1 MCLFGWEILV
11 SLLLALYELGRN
23 WDVNVSKVERLKDI
37 ERPVYYSTPTGLEI
51 FSSFR
56 GDMTY
61 GSQISGYCVV
71 VVESVI
77 GFLYAVACG
86 AWSSYLCTDDIPQEF
101 SKGLVFSP
109 HTQPGWNFRFE
120 SVRNVNA
127 LSIPS
132 VSHLLPRP
140 SHTHT
145 HRGLVVDSHPS
156 FGYFFSKDG
165 ERDTLYEIHPQS
177 CYAVIIFDPE
187 PKRKLSKPLDTSRGN
202 CQKGGKNWSFQSE
215 HILNVS
221 IGFDRSG

>member
-86 AWSSYLCTDDIPQEF
+86 AWSSYLCTDDISQEF
-101 SKGLVFSP
+101 SKGLVFSLP
-109 HTQPGWNFRFE
+109 TTE
-120 SVRNVNA
+120 LK
-127 LSIPS
+127 LSIWVGS
-132 VSHLLPRP
+132 KCERP
-140 SHTHT
+140 VDPVGIAFTAPAFPHTHT
-145 HRGLVVDSHPS
+145 QRIGSRLP
-156 FGYFFSKDG
+156 
-165 ERDTLYEIHPQS
+165 
-177 CYAVIIFDPE
+177 
-187 PKRKLSKPLDTSRGN
+187 PKFWLFL
-202 CQKGGKNWSFQSE
+202 F
-215 HILNVS
+215 
-221 IGFDRSG
+221 

>member
-165 ERDTLYEIHPQS
+165 TEEEIVQATW
-177 CYAVIIFDPE
+177 YLTW
-187 PKRKLSKPLDTSRGN
+187 KLSKRGE
-202 CQKGGKNWSFQSE
+202 KLV
-215 HILNVS
+215 IS
-221 IGFDRSG
+221 IGTYSQCIDRIWSIRLISIVIHRS